1 MRAHNV
7 RGWSSFSLA
16 SSSYASVRT
25 EPAQMPAPVSG
36 SGTSETSL
44 QVSWS
49 GLSSPQDGDSTV
61 TSYNLQWDNGT
72 AGLVYYD
79 LVGVAPY
86 TTVLSY
92 TVTTGV
98 VPS

>member
-1 MRAHNV
+1 
-7 RGWSSFSLA
+7 
-16 SSSYASVRT
+16 
-25 EPAQMPAPVSG
+25 MPAPVSG

-44 QVSWS
+44 QVSWT
-49 GLSSPQDGDSTV
+49 GLSSPQDGDSAV

-98 VPS
+98 VPSQTYRFQVRARNIYGWGPFS